1 MQQDWK
7 DVGRY
12 GTLGLEFALSVLF
25 GMFLGRWLDGKFG
38 TGQWL
43 TLIGLAFGLAAGI
56 RAVLRALRQANLA
69 AAKEE
74 ERLRRARKE
83 FHENDPR

>member
-1 MQQDWK
+1 MQQEWK

-12 GTLGLEFALSVLF
+12 GTVGLELVLSVLF

-56 RAVLRALRQANLA
+56 RAVLRALRRANLA
-69 AAKEE
+69 ADKEE
-74 ERLRRARKE
+74 ERLRRLRKE
-83 FHENDPR
+83 FHENQHH

>member
-1 MQQDWK
+1 MQQEWK

-12 GTLGLEFALSVLF
+12 GTVGLELVLSVLF
-25 GMFLGRWLDGKFG
+25 GMFLGHWLDGKFG

-56 RAVLRALRQANLA
+56 RAVLRALRRANLA
-69 AAKEE
+69 ADKEE
-74 ERLRRARKE
+74 ERLRRVRKE
-83 FHENDPR
+83 FHENEHR